1 MIEQTFGGPAAVK
14 LFGPSPAGDLGRAQ
28 AVRHT
33 PIRWRAQE
41 ILTWFLR
48 DVTDPGRLVIAPP
61 VDGLPRGRRR
71 VQYSARPL
79 YGARQLPRFR
89 SFRKAREFGARLSRP
104 PSGARDRLGVGSGR
118 LRLIPAGRPPPW
130 LPR

>member
-1 MIEQTFGGPAAVK
+1 LTEECNRYRGAQPFYTVAYNVRAT
-14 LFGPSPAGDLGRAQ
+14 GRAQ

-33 PIRWRAQE
+33 PRRWRAQE

-48 DVTDPGRLVIAPP
+48 DVTDPGRLVTAVP

-89 SFRKAREFGARLSRP
+89 SFRKAREFGARL
-104 PSGARDRLGVGSGR
+104 
-118 LRLIPAGRPPPW
+118 
-130 LPR
+130 